1 MERKDMIK
9 KYIERVSRGEEL
21 EIVRAD
27 FRRDFAGV
35 PADEIADAEKLLMEE
50 GMQLSEV
57 QQLCDVHAALFE
69 GAVQTGGADEPAG
82 HPLYI
87 FSKENEGL
95 ARLLD
100 SRLAPAYAAQDRP
113 ALQPQGKPVLPLP
126 GEGRRDRAAQSDVG
140 RGRRNPRTHR
150 ADYGRRGSR
159 GHSPGRRYVPPHAGA
174 GA

>member
-57 QQLCDVHAALFE
+57 QHLCDVHAALFE
-69 GAVQTGGADEPAG
+69 GAVQTGGGDEPAG
-82 HPLYI
+82 HP
-87 FSKENEGL
+87 
-95 ARLLD
+95 
-100 SRLAPAYAAQDRP
+100 
-113 ALQPQGKPVLPLP
+113 
-126 GEGRRDRAAQSDVG
+126 
-140 RGRRNPRTHR
+140 
-150 ADYGRRGSR
+150 
-159 GHSPGRRYVPPHAGA
+159 
-174 GA
+174 